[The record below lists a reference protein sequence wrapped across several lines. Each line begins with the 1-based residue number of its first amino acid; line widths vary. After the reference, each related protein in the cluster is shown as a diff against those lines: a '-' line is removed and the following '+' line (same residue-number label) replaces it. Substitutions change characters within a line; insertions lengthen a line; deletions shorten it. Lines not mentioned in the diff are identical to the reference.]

1 MDIID
6 LITQDHREVEGLF
19 EDFREG
25 RGDRSEIAQKI
36 ISELSRHAAVEEQVL
51 YPVAKSALPDGE
63 GIVEHSLEEHQ
74 EAEELMAEM
83 EQGGLDDDAL
93 GERMAKLESDVQDHV
108 QDEEEDLLPKV
119 REHVDAER
127 REKMGALFEQAKKMA
142 PTHPHPHAP
151 NTPPG
156 NLAAGPMAGVA
167 DKVRDLVSSMGSS

>member
-6 LITQDHREVEGLF
+6 LIKQDHREVEQLF

-25 RGDRSEIAQKI
+25 RGDRPELAQKI
-36 ISELSRHAAVEEQVL
+36 ISELSQHAAVEEQVL
-51 YPVAKSALPDGE
+51 YPVAKSAIPDGA
-63 GIVEHSLEEHQ
+63 GLVEHSLEEHQ
-74 EAEELMAEM
+74 EAEELMARM
-83 EQGGLDDDAL
+83 EEGGLDDGAL
-93 GERMAKLESDVQDHV
+93 GERMAKLESDVSDHV
-108 QDEEEDLLPKV
+108 EDEEQDLLPKL
-119 REHVDAER
+119 REHLDDEK
-127 REKMGALFEQAKKMA
+127 REKMGSLFEQAKKMA